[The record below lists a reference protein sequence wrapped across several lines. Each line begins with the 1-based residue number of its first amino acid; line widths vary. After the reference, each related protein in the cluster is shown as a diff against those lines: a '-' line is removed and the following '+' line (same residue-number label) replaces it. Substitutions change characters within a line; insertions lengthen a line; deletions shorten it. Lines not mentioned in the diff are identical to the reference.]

1 MLSLN
6 NRTVFLEKEGYGFIY
21 NWNQKKL
28 LKTNLTVIT
37 LLKLCD
43 GNKKTRDII
52 NFFDASIQNQI
63 EEVVQELL
71 RLEILKDNG
80 TQMKSRNYEDIV
92 AFFLSL
98 THRCNLNC
106 HFCLKHNPTEYKELD
121 LKQWMD
127 IVDIIEQF
135 NEQEKVLYLSGGEP
149 LLMNSFCELYQYI
162 FQKGMKINIYSN
174 GTLFREEILFLLK
187 KYPPNAVLL
196 SIDGST
202 GEIHDRQRGVAGA
215 FDKLLESTRQ
225 LTKIESNI
233 FWQVVVD
240 RNNLDDM
247 ENIAK
252 LACEN
257 GISHLNF
264 SVISAI
270 GKGIENASR
279 LTVEQMVQFYEKCF
293 DLVFR
298 YKGKLIINRPIGSV
312 KSESG
317 VQSYCSCGIG
327 NMIHINEQGYVSPC
341 YGWDLGKFRNGPIK
355 SLTELKEIRFTEF
368 YHRAVT
374 DYKACSACGIRN
386 ICKGGCK
393 VEIYNLTGS
402 LHGCNLD
409 KKAAIENFILRHM
422 LQEEKVNARRINV

>member
-6 NRTVFLEKEGYGFIY
+6 DRTVFLEKEGYGFIY

-28 LKTNLTVIT
+28 LKTNRTVIA

-43 GNKKTRDII
+43 GHKKTKDII
-52 NFFDASIQNQI
+52 NFFDVSIRSQI
-63 EEVVQELL
+63 EEMVQELL
-71 RLEILKDNG
+71 QLEILKDHEG
-80 TQMKSRNYEDIV
+80 QMKSKKYEDIA

-106 HFCLKHNPTEYKELD
+106 HFCLKYNPTEYKELD

-127 IVDIIEQF
+127 IIDIIEKF
-135 NEQEKVLYLSGGEP
+135 NEREKILYLSGGEP
-149 LLMNSFCELYQYI
+149 LLMNWFGELYQYI

-174 GTLFREEILFLLK
+174 GTLLREEILDLLK
-187 KYPPNAVLL
+187 KCPPNAILL
-196 SIDGST
+196 SIDGSN
-202 GEIHDRQRGVAGA
+202 GEIHDKQRGVVGA
-215 FDKLLESTRQ
+215 FDKLLKSSIQ
-225 LTKIESNI
+225 LTQIESNI

-252 LACEN
+252 LACKN

-270 GKGIENASR
+270 GKGIENVSR

-293 DLVFR
+293 DLALR
-298 YKGKLIINRPIGSV
+298 YKGKLTINKPIGSV
-312 KSESG
+312 KPENEI
-317 VQSYCSCGIG
+317 QNYCSCGIG
-327 NMIHINEQGYVSPC
+327 NMIHINEQGYVAPC
-341 YGWDLGKFRNGPIK
+341 YGWDSSKFRYGPIK
-355 SLTELKEIRFTEF
+355 SLTDLKEIRITEF
-368 YHRAVT
+368 YNRAVT
-374 DYKACSACGIRN
+374 DYKACSTCGVRN
-386 ICKGGCK
+386 ICNGGCK

-402 LHGCNLD
+402 VHGCNLN
-409 KKAAIENFILRHM
+409 KKAAMEEFIFRHI
-422 LQEEKVNARRINV
+422 L